1 MRNLFTLV
9 FFLQLSLFGLS
20 QGKIQEVQQIKN
32 LKEIPTIEL
41 ASPDLNLIHAQDEE
55 REKNGEL
62 YRIGV
67 CLEAN
72 INTNEYGE
80 WHMSNDGSRNW
91 KLRVSSNGA
100 EALSFLFSKFV
111 LYGETVLTIRDADGK
126 LVHKP
131 MTSLD
136 VIDHHMQNAALCF
149 GDDMIIEINEPANT
163 QASEI
168 FIDRVIYNYRS
179 TGNPNANKINESD
192 PCEVNVNCS
201 PVGDPWQDEKDGVAR
216 IYVVE
221 GGMAGWCTGSLI
233 NNTAQNCK
241 PYFLTALH
249 CGPNASAANMN
260 QWRFYFRYESP
271 NCTNP
276 STAGTLDD
284 HYIQGCFRISDSN
297 DGGGNSGSDFLLVQL
312 GAASNEP
319 FTISTLKTPNF
330 SAYWNGWDRAT
341 ASTTGGAGIHH
352 PAGDIKKISTFN
364 GTTQSTSWGSASGS
378 HWQMS
383 WSANANGHGV
393 TEGGS
398 SGSPL
403 FNYDGQIVGTLTG
416 GSSYC
421 NTPTSPDV
429 YGKMSY
435 HWTSNGTPN
444 DERLKPWLDPTNSGV
459 TTLNGSSDP
468 CSAPTAP
475 TTDFTASA
483 TNVAPGETVVFS
495 DQTSGVPDTW
505 SWSITPGTGWSYA
518 SGTNASSQ
526 NPQVT
531 FNTVGQ
537 YTVALTA
544 SNSIGSDTETKNN
557 YITVAELP
565 CDYQTSSVL
574 KVSLLTDDYADE
586 CYMEITNS
594 NGNVVWSEGNENVE
608 GNFGTGEF
616 PPPADPTNP
625 LSNNTQYD
633 WDVTLSSIECYTFT
647 IYDYYGD
654 GFGASQWGGTDGD
667 LDLKN
672 NNNGVIYSISAA
684 DFGAS
689 EEARVDNVGTV
700 GFNSLSVADV
710 NIYPNPSEGEIT
722 IDCSNLNVE
731 NAQIEVM
738 DITGKTMANYKLDS
752 NLKVQINLDSY
763 ANGVYQVKINTE
775 DLTIIKQFIKK

>member
-1 MRNLFTLV
+1 
-9 FFLQLSLFGLS
+9 
-20 QGKIQEVQQIKN
+20 
-32 LKEIPTIEL
+32 
-41 ASPDLNLIHAQDEE
+41 
-55 REKNGEL
+55 
-62 YRIGV
+62 
-67 CLEAN
+67 
-72 INTNEYGE
+72 
-80 WHMSNDGSRNW
+80 MSNDGSRNW

-179 TGNPNANKINESD
+179 TGNPTANKINESD

-364 GTTQSTSWGSASGS
+364 GTTQKSTSLG
-378 HWQMS
+378 
-383 WSANANGHGV
+383 
-393 TEGGS
+393 
-398 SGSPL
+398 
-403 FNYDGQIVGTLTG
+403 
-416 GSSYC
+416 
-421 NTPTSPDV
+421 
-429 YGKMSY
+429 
-435 HWTSNGTPN
+435 
-444 DERLKPWLDPTNSGV
+444 
-459 TTLNGSSDP
+459 
-468 CSAPTAP
+468 
-475 TTDFTASA
+475 
-483 TNVAPGETVVFS
+483 FS
-495 DQTSGVPDTW
+495 KR
-505 SWSITPGTGWSYA
+505 I
-518 SGTNASSQ
+518 
-526 NPQVT
+526 
-531 FNTVGQ
+531 
-537 YTVALTA
+537 
-544 SNSIGSDTETKNN
+544 
-557 YITVAELP
+557 
-565 CDYQTSSVL
+565 
-574 KVSLLTDDYADE
+574 SLA
-586 CYMEITNS
+586 
-594 NGNVVWSEGNENVE
+594 NVV
-608 GNFGTGEF
+608 
-616 PPPADPTNP
+616 
-625 LSNNTQYD
+625 
-633 WDVTLSSIECYTFT
+633 
-647 IYDYYGD
+647 
-654 GFGASQWGGTDGD
+654 
-667 LDLKN
+667 
-672 NNNGVIYSISAA
+672 
-684 DFGAS
+684 
-689 EEARVDNVGTV
+689 VG
-700 GFNSLSVADV
+700 
-710 NIYPNPSEGEIT
+710 
-722 IDCSNLNVE
+722 
-731 NAQIEVM
+731 
-738 DITGKTMANYKLDS
+738 
-752 NLKVQINLDSY
+752 
-763 ANGVYQVKINTE
+763 
-775 DLTIIKQFIKK
+775 